1 MSKLIVALFAGAFAF
16 GSVSARADDVDRN
29 PSEGKAAEK
38 GAPAPKKDW
47 PTRREKQ
54 EATAAAARERGTGA
68 KEQPLTGGLGAAG
81 GAGPRP
87 VQGGTEAGTEAE
99 GEEARAKR
107 HAARTEACTLRAT
120 IAMGAG

>member
-68 KEQPLTGGLGAAG
+68 KEQPLTGDLGSPGVQAPDRSKAAPKP
-81 GAGPRP
+81 APKQKVKKP
-87 VQGGTEAGTEAE
+87 VPSDTPPEQKPAPSGQQ
-99 GEEARAKR
+99 
-107 HAARTEACTLRAT
+107 
-120 IAMGAG
+120 